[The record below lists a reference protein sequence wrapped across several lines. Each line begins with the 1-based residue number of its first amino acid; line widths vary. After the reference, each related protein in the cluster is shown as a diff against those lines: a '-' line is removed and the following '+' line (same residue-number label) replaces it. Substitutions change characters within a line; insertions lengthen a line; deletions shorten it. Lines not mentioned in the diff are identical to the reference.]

1 VEATGFARVQ
11 IQIRDREGR
20 AIYECV
26 GFSTVN
32 RPMLYNM
39 FNGKRRRAKRE
50 VALKDDVVKAAKR
63 LYAPPIVRAI
73 GRAVARAMP
82 VR

>member
-1 VEATGFARVQ
+1 LVFKARRV
-11 IQIRDREGR
+11 
-20 AIYECV
+20 A
-26 GFSTVN
+26 SMN

-50 VALKDDVVKAAKR
+50 AAMKDDVVKAAKR